1 MVLQHHGLKVV
12 ALVELARLEE
22 ERKVV
27 LRCGVEAAAL
37 GLRGASSSALR
48 GRKAERSDG
57 GRSWDVQELSGARN

>member
-27 LRCGVEAAAL
+27 LRYGVEAAAL
-37 GLRGASSSALR
+37 GLRGASSSAL
-48 GRKAERSDG
+48 G
-57 GRSWDVQELSGARN
+57 G